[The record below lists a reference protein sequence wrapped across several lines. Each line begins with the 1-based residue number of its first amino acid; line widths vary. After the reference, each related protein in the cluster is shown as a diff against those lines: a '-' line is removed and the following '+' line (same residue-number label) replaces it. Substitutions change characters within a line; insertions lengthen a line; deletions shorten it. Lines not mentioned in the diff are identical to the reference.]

1 MVKKKFI
8 LLSMVLVALMGGQT
22 ILASASSNK
31 EEPLFK
37 YGTNEPILLHDEQIT
52 VPSKFQDKKEDF
64 RATWVS
70 TVSNIDFPKIAN
82 EEEFRAE
89 FTKVVKKAKK
99 LGLNAVIFQVR
110 PMLDAWYQSSINPS
124 SEFIDGT
131 QGGKLS
137 FDPLKIA
144 IQLAHEEGLELH
156 AWFNPYRVTNKT
168 TDYRRKED
176 KLKELDD
183 MNFAKKNPDLVYEF
197 ANKLYL
203 DPGRPEVLN
212 HIVNTIEEVLNNYD
226 IDAIHF
232 DDYFYPYKTTFKK
245 VLGYDENENPIVDT
259 NNTTMAMRDSD
270 VDFETFKNHNR
281 GFDDIHKWREDNI
294 NLLIKEVKNTISTH
308 NNKTKD
314 SVQFGISPFGIWG
327 HAEEIEGGSHT
338 PTTSTASINDYVNT
352 RKWAKEEMLD
362 YLIPQIYWQFNQPAA
377 PYGELVDWWNEQF
390 ESVEKTQLY
399 IGHPNYKII
408 ENSAKDFDNPDEIP
422 AQLRFNQK
430 YDNVKGSAFFSYN
443 KLDGRNHIKLM
454 SSYNLI
460 GERFDFDNRIENI
473 NIVSRDDVNK
483 KTTETIKEYYKAT
496 AKTPAK
502 PWLDHEK
509 TSAVN
514 GLNGKNKNGEITLRW
529 NDKNGDT
536 RFYQIYR
543 VEGRVKDIDK
553 DDPSNII
560 ARFGRDGGTQF
571 TDNTADSKKTYT
583 YGITIIDKAGNESDI
598 NTFTVNGKNKP

>member
-1 MVKKKFI
+1 MIKRKFI
-8 LLSMVLVALMGGQT
+8 LLSTVLAALMGGQT
-22 ILASASSNK
+22 ILASASNIK
-31 EEPLFK
+31 EDPLFK
-37 YGTNEPILLHDEQIT
+37 YGTNEPILLHGEQIT
-52 VPSKFQDKKEDF
+52 VPTKFQNKKEDF
-64 RATWVS
+64 RATWLS
-70 TVSNIDFPKIAN
+70 TVSNIDFPKVAN
-82 EEEFRAE
+82 ESEFRAE
-89 FTKVVKKAKK
+89 FTKVVKKAKE
-99 LGLNAVIFQVR
+99 LGLNALIFQVR

-124 SEFIDGT
+124 SEFIDGK

-156 AWFNPYRVTNKT
+156 AWFNPYRVTNKA
-168 TDYRRKED
+168 TDYRKKED

-203 DPGRPEVLN
+203 DPGRPEVLD

-226 IDAIHF
+226 VDAIHF

-245 VLGYDENENPIVDT
+245 VLGYDENGKPIIDT

-270 VDFETFKNHNR
+270 VDSDTFENYNR
-281 GFDDIHKWREDNI
+281 GFDNIHKWREDNI
-294 NLLIKEVKNTISTH
+294 NLLIKEVKETVSDY
-308 NNKTKD
+308 NNKTKN
-314 SVQFGISPFGIWG
+314 SVQFGVSPFGIWG

-352 RKWAKEEMLD
+352 RKWVKEEMLD

-390 ESVEKTQLY
+390 EGVEKTQLY
-399 IGHPNYKII
+399 VGHPNYKII

-430 YDNVKGSAFFSYN
+430 YDNVKGSVFFSYN
-443 KLDGRNHIKLM
+443 KLNVKSNTKMLSQYSLIDPRF
-454 SSYNLI
+454 NL
-460 GERFDFDNRIENI
+460 DNKTKNVDL
-473 NIVSRDDVNK
+473 VSREDVNK
-483 KTTETIKEYYKAT
+483 KTTETIKEYYNIS

-502 PWLDHEK
+502 PWLDHAK

-514 GLNGKNKNGEITLRW
+514 GLNGKNKNGEINLRW
-529 NDKNGDT
+529 NDKNSDT
-536 RFYQIYR
+536 RFYQVYR
-543 VEGRVKDIDK
+543 VEGKVKTIDQNNF
-553 DDPSNII
+553 DNVI
-560 ARFGRDGGTQF
+560 ARFGNENGTEF
-571 TDNTADSKKTYT
+571 KDNTIDSKKTYT
-583 YGITIIDKAGNESDI
+583 YGVTIIDKAGNESNI
-598 NTFTVNGKNKP
+598 NTFTVNGKK

>member
-1 MVKKKFI
+1 MIKRKFI
-8 LLSMVLVALMGGQT
+8 LLSTVLAALMGGQT
-22 ILASASSNK
+22 ILASASNIK
-31 EEPLFK
+31 EDPLFK
-37 YGTNEPILLHDEQIT
+37 YGTNEPILLHGEQIT
-52 VPSKFQDKKEDF
+52 VPTKFQNKKEDF
-64 RATWVS
+64 RATWLS
-70 TVSNIDFPKIAN
+70 TVSNIDFPKVAN
-82 EEEFRAE
+82 ESEFRAE
-89 FTKVVKKAKK
+89 FTKVVKKAKE
-99 LGLNAVIFQVR
+99 LGLNALIFQVR

-124 SEFIDGT
+124 SEFIDGK

-156 AWFNPYRVTNKT
+156 AWFNPYRVTNKA
-168 TDYRRKED
+168 TDYRKKED

-203 DPGRPEVLN
+203 DPGRPEVLD

-226 IDAIHF
+226 VDAIHF

-245 VLGYDENENPIVDT
+245 VLGYDENGKPIVDT

-270 VDFETFKNHNR
+270 VDSDTFENYNR
-281 GFDDIHKWREDNI
+281 GFDNIHKWREDNI
-294 NLLIKEVKNTISTH
+294 NLLIKEVKETVSDY
-308 NNKTKD
+308 NNKTKN
-314 SVQFGISPFGIWG
+314 SVQFGVSPFGIWG

-352 RKWAKEEMLD
+352 RKWVKEEMLD

-390 ESVEKTQLY
+390 EGVEKTQLY
-399 IGHPNYKII
+399 VGHPNYKII

-430 YDNVKGSAFFSYN
+430 YDNVKGSVFFSYN
-443 KLDGRNHIKLM
+443 KLNVKSNTKMLSQYSLIDPRF
-454 SSYNLI
+454 NL
-460 GERFDFDNRIENI
+460 DNKTKNVDLVNRE
-473 NIVSRDDVNK
+473 DVNK
-483 KTTETIKEYYKAT
+483 KTTETIKEYYNIS

-502 PWLDHEK
+502 PWLDHAK

-514 GLNGKNKNGEITLRW
+514 GLNGKNKNGEINLRW
-529 NDKNGDT
+529 NDKNSDT
-536 RFYQIYR
+536 RFYQVYR
-543 VEGRVKDIDK
+543 VEGKVKTIDQNNS
-553 DDPSNII
+553 DNVI
-560 ARFGRDGGTQF
+560 ARFGNENGTEF
-571 TDNTADSKKTYT
+571 KDNTIDSKKTYT
-583 YGITIIDKAGNESDI
+583 YGVTIIDKAGNESNI
-598 NTFTVNGKNKP
+598 NTFTVNGKK

>member
-1 MVKKKFI
+1 MIKRKFI
-8 LLSMVLVALMGGQT
+8 LLSTVLAALMGGQT
-22 ILASASSNK
+22 ILASASNIK
-31 EEPLFK
+31 EDPLFK
-37 YGTNEPILLHDEQIT
+37 YGTNEPILLHGEQIT
-52 VPSKFQDKKEDF
+52 VPTKFQNKKEDF
-64 RATWVS
+64 RATWLS
-70 TVSNIDFPKIAN
+70 TVSNIDFPKVAN
-82 EEEFRAE
+82 ESEFRAE
-89 FTKVVKKAKK
+89 FTKVVKKSKE
-99 LGLNAVIFQVR
+99 LGLNALIFQVR

-124 SEFIDGT
+124 SEFIDGK

-156 AWFNPYRVTNKT
+156 AWFNPYRVTNKA
-168 TDYRRKED
+168 TDYRKKED

-203 DPGRPEVLN
+203 DPGRPEVLD

-226 IDAIHF
+226 VDAIHF

-245 VLGYDENENPIVDT
+245 VLGYDENGKPIVDT

-270 VDFETFKNHNR
+270 VDSDTFENYNR
-281 GFDDIHKWREDNI
+281 GFDNIHKWREDNI
-294 NLLIKEVKNTISTH
+294 NLLIKEVKETVSDY
-308 NNKTKD
+308 NNKTKN
-314 SVQFGISPFGIWG
+314 SVQFGVSPFGIWG

-352 RKWAKEEMLD
+352 RKWVKEEMLD

-390 ESVEKTQLY
+390 EGVEKTQLY
-399 IGHPNYKII
+399 VGHPNYKII

-430 YDNVKGSAFFSYN
+430 YDNVKGSVFFSYN
-443 KLDGRNHIKLM
+443 KLNVKSNTKMLSQYSLIDSRF
-454 SSYNLI
+454 NL
-460 GERFDFDNRIENI
+460 DNKTKNVDLVNRE
-473 NIVSRDDVNK
+473 DVNK
-483 KTTETIKEYYKAT
+483 KTTETIKEYYNIS

-502 PWLDHEK
+502 PWLDHAK

-514 GLNGKNKNGEITLRW
+514 GLNGKNKNGEINLRW
-529 NDKNGDT
+529 NDKNSDT
-536 RFYQIYR
+536 RFYQVYR
-543 VEGRVKDIDK
+543 AEGKVKTIDQNNS
-553 DDPSNII
+553 DNVI
-560 ARFGRDGGTQF
+560 ARFGNENGTEF
-571 TDNTADSKKTYT
+571 KDNTIDSKKTYT
-583 YGITIIDKAGNESDI
+583 YGVTIIDKAGNESNI
-598 NTFTVNGKNKP
+598 NTFTVNGKK

>member
-1 MVKKKFI
+1 MIKRKFI
-8 LLSMVLVALMGGQT
+8 LLSTVLAALMGGQT
-22 ILASASSNK
+22 ILASASNIK
-31 EEPLFK
+31 EDPLFK
-37 YGTNEPILLHDEQIT
+37 YGTNEPILLHGEQIT
-52 VPSKFQDKKEDF
+52 VPTKFQNKKEDF
-64 RATWVS
+64 RATWLS
-70 TVSNIDFPKIAN
+70 TVSNIDFPKVAN
-82 EEEFRAE
+82 ESEFRAE
-89 FTKVVKKAKK
+89 FTKVVKKAKE
-99 LGLNAVIFQVR
+99 LGLNALIFQVR

-124 SEFIDGT
+124 SEFIDGK

-156 AWFNPYRVTNKT
+156 AWFNPYRVTNKA
-168 TDYRRKED
+168 TDYRKKED

-203 DPGRPEVLN
+203 DPGRPEVLD

-226 IDAIHF
+226 VDAIHF

-245 VLGYDENENPIVDT
+245 VLGYDENGKPIVDT

-270 VDFETFKNHNR
+270 VDSDTFENYNR
-281 GFDDIHKWREDNI
+281 GFDNIHKWREDNI
-294 NLLIKEVKNTISTH
+294 NLLIKEVKETVSDY
-308 NNKTKD
+308 NNKTKN
-314 SVQFGISPFGIWG
+314 SVQFGVSPFGIWG

-352 RKWAKEEMLD
+352 RKWVKEEMLD

-390 ESVEKTQLY
+390 EGVEKTQLY
-399 IGHPNYKII
+399 VGHPNYKII

-430 YDNVKGSAFFSYN
+430 YDNVKGSVFFSYN
-443 KLDGRNHIKLM
+443 KLNVKSNTKMLSQYSLIDPRF
-454 SSYNLI
+454 NL
-460 GERFDFDNRIENI
+460 DNKTKNVDLVNRE
-473 NIVSRDDVNK
+473 DVNK
-483 KTTETIKEYYKAT
+483 KTTETIKEYYNIS

-502 PWLDHEK
+502 PWLDHAK

-514 GLNGKNKNGEITLRW
+514 GLNGKNKNGEINLRW
-529 NDKNGDT
+529 NDKNSDT
-536 RFYQIYR
+536 RFYQVYR
-543 VEGRVKDIDK
+543 VEGKVKTIDQNNF
-553 DDPSNII
+553 DNVI
-560 ARFGRDGGTQF
+560 ARFGNENGTEF
-571 TDNTADSKKTYT
+571 KDNTIDSKKTYT
-583 YGITIIDKAGNESDI
+583 YGVTIIDKAGNESNI
-598 NTFTVNGKNKP
+598 NTFTVNGKK